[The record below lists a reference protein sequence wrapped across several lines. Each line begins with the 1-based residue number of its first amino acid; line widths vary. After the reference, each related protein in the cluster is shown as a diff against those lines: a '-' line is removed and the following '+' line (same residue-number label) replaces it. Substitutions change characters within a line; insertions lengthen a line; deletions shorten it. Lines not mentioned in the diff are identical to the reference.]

1 MVQELNKI
9 EAQLGKIIMD
19 LQQEYVYTGE
29 HGEYLLNVG
38 SPAGDFLVDATHSE
52 RAFILHKLAPE
63 LEVVDAYETNHVI
76 LKLK

>member
-1 MVQELNKI
+1 MVKELKAI
-9 EAQLGKIIMD
+9 EAQLGEITMQ
-19 LQQEYVYTGE
+19 LQEEFVHTGD

-38 SPAGDFLVDATHSE
+38 TSAGDFLVYSTESE

-63 LEVVDAYETNHVI
+63 LEVADAYESNHVI